1 MKVGR
6 GNLADLKIND
16 PTISRLHA
24 IIEFRKGEFVI
35 SDMGSRFGTLI
46 LMRQDITFDKVMC
59 LQWRNKLYK
68 L

>member
-1 MKVGR
+1 VKIGR
-6 GNLADLKIND
+6 GNSADLKIND

-24 IIEFRKGEFVI
+24 IIEFRRGEFVI
-35 SDMGSRFGTLI
+35 NDMGSRFGTLI
-46 LMRQDITFDKVMC
+46 LMREDIVFHKIMC

>member
-1 MKVGR
+1 MKIGR
-6 GNLADLKIND
+6 GAFTDLKIKD

-24 IIEFRKGEFVI
+24 IIEFRGGEFVI

-46 LMRQDITFDKVMC
+46 LMRENIAFDKIMC